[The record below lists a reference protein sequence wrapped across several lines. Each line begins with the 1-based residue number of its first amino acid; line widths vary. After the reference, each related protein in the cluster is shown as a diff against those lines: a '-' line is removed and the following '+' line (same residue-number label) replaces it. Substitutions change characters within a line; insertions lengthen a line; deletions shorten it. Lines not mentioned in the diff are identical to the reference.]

1 MLQREIRALSLK
13 SKSFIDARRD
23 MDSFDYNIRQLS
35 GECRTFEDS
44 LYSNVIESI
53 ATSTRATTPD
63 EMFSDILKMVCK
75 FLQEKKVEG
84 GDKEE
89 VAMSIA
95 KYLCN
100 AASSFQSADENE
112 DALTEMLNDFKSF
125 LPANAEV
132 TQEEMVTFIA
142 NVIGNIQDAGEENQT
157 EVLKEIINTTIEAAN
172 QTAISS
178 NSYLQHIITEI
189 FKSII
194 VTVRIPQ
201 DISEEDCATEILDRL
216 SRISSIGARYVNV
229 EDAVADIIAFGI
241 ENLEEEISSDLL
253 KRIILNIVSKL

>member
-44 LYSNVIESI
+44 LYSNVVESI

-63 EMFSDILKMVCK
+63 EMFSDILKMVGK
-75 FLQEKKVEG
+75 FLQEKKIEG

-100 AASSFQSADENE
+100 AATSYQSAEENE
-112 DALTEMLNDFKSF
+112 EALTEMLSDFKSF
-125 LPANAEV
+125 LPASAEV

-178 NSYLQHIITEI
+178 NSYLQHILTEI
-189 FKSII
+189 FKSLI

-201 DISEEDCATEILDRL
+201 DITEDDVSSEILDRL
-216 SRISSIGARYVNV
+216 SRISNIGARYVNV
-229 EDAVADIIAFGI
+229 EEAVAAIIAYGI
-241 ENLEEEISSDLL
+241 ENEEEINSELL